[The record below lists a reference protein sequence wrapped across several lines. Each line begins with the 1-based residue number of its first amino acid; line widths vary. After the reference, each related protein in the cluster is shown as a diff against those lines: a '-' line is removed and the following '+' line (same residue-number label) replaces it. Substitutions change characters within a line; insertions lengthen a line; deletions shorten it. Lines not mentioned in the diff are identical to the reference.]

1 MSDEENEPMENGEE
15 EQAPAEEEAPPA
27 APSPAPAAPSP
38 KPAAPS
44 PAPAKAPSEGGAA
57 SDVPTY
63 EIRKGGPRDPAY
75 SAGKPSRIPKEKLMK
90 SDGIIPLQ
98 SGSNKYASQRGM
110 TGFGVPRDVID
121 KIHSPN
127 LAEITDE
134 VKIGKCKEVLRL
146 QSGSNKY
153 ASQKGQTGFG
163 SSRDVMYKPKGSGG
177 TGEVDAAKQQE
188 TQGIVILQSGTNK
201 LASQK
206 GMTGM
211 GMPRGVYDKKMSD
224 QDRNSQGFI
233 QRQMET
239 HIYASQA
246 GMTGF
251 GMPRHNINKYK
262 DEARGEMPHD
272 ETSLSR
278 QTSGYK
284 EGASQQ
290 GMSAF
295 SAFRNTTLNQLQE
308 QERASCGFIP
318 YQMGINWADSQ
329 AGKTGFGMPR
339 NVYTSSVDD
348 TRPELPES
356 LANAPHVPFWSGQE
370 QDYANQGGMTAI
382 GMPRD
387 VNGHYVR
394 RMW

>member
-1 MSDEENEPMENGEE
+1 MSDEENEVPEE
-15 EQAPAEEEAPPA
+15 ETPAEEPVEEPPA
-27 APSPAPAAPSP
+27 APSPAPPAPSP
-38 KPAAPS
+38 KPAPPTPTPS
-44 PAPAKAPSEGGAA
+44 TGGGGGGEG
-57 SDVPTY
+57 DVPKY
-63 EIRKGGPRDPAY
+63 QIRKAKPRDQAY
-75 SAGKPSRIPKEKLMK
+75 SAGRPSKFTKEKLLA

-98 SGSNKYASQRGM
+98 SGSNKFASQRGM
-110 TGFGVPRDVID
+110 TGFGVPRDVVD

-134 VKIGKCKEVLRL
+134 VKIGKCKEILRL

-153 ASQKGQTGFG
+153 ASQKGQSGFG
-163 SSRDVMYKPKGSGG
+163 AIRDVMYKPKGTGG
-177 TGEVDAAKQQE
+177 ASEVDEAKQQQ

-211 GMPRGVYDKKMSD
+211 GMPRGVYDKKMAD
-224 QDRNSQGFI
+224 QDKRSEGFI
-233 QRQMET
+233 QRQMST

-251 GMPRHNINKYK
+251 GMPRHNISKYK

-295 SAFRNTTLNQLQE
+295 SAFRNTTVSALQE
-308 QERASCGFIP
+308 QVRTSQGFIP

-339 NVYTSSVDD
+339 NVFTLYVDD

-356 LANAPHVPFWSGQE
+356 LAMAPDVPFWSGQE
-370 QDYANQGGMTAI
+370 QDYANQVGMTAI

-394 RMW
+394 RLW